1 MSRLIGN
8 IISEFVLWLIYQGM
22 SPPPPLTLLPL
33 DIQVRPQSPTLPRD
47 PQDPVRRPSKRRERH
62 TGIDVEE
69 CITRARRPHINV
81 DIVLPREL
89 DLCGPIK
96 NQGARGL

>member
-1 MSRLIGN
+1 MSRLTGN

-22 SPPPPLTLLPL
+22 SLSPPLTLLPL
-33 DIQVRPQSPTLPRD
+33 DIQIRTQSPALPRNS
-47 PQDPVRRPSKRRERH
+47 QDPVRRPSKRRERH
-62 TGIDVEE
+62 TGIDIEE

-96 NQGARGL
+96 NQGA